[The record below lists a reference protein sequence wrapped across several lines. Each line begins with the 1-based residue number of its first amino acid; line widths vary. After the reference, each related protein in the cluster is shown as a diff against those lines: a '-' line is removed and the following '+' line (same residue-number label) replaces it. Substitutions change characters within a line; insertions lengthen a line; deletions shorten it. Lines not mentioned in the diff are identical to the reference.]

1 MAGSRAEIASGL
13 LQLMANAVQTV
24 RDGDCEPRDIRLR
37 TWTDDDGS
45 AAVEVSAGST
55 CCAPALGAQAGG
67 AGDVACLETARGGER
82 VVASA
87 TSCEAAFQL
96 RLAPFAAP
104 AGAGP
109 LRLR

>member
-1 MAGSRAEIASGL
+1 VAGSRAEIASGL